1 MFNFSIMPLDPLHID
16 EICEDIKNQYRDPER
31 YTIKETLLIMGG
43 AVGSGLL
50 IASIFIGAMF
60 LFLLFAT
67 QVWMK

>member
-1 MFNFSIMPLDPLHID
+1 
-16 EICEDIKNQYRDPER
+16 
-31 YTIKETLLIMGG
+31 MGG